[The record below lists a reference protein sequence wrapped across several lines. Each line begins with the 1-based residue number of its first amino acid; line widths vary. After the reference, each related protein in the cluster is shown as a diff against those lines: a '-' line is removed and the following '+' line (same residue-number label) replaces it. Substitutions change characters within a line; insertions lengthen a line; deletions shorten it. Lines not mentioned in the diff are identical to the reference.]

1 MKICLFSNSS
11 KLQDL
16 CLEVAH
22 GLRLDNC
29 EVVQADPKQSV
40 RADLYIWD
48 LDAKA
53 WQNATWPRTSDGQ
66 FREQLFVVDRQH
78 LVEFL
83 QKLPLGA
90 GSTLVRPVTAAMLQV
105 IVEQTAARVKATPS
119 NVRPIRRLSS
129 DSDRHDLLQ
138 YLLMA
143 NLKLQDY
150 EQTRTNFLARAAH
163 DLRAPLTAASGY
175 AGLLREQILGPLNSN
190 QIDLLRRMEYNLKK
204 LTRLASEIFELSVV
218 KQGNRRPELQE
229 CSIETLLRSAVDEIT
244 PFSEEKSIAVS
255 LELSDSCAPL
265 YLDPEQIGQVV
276 VNLLE
281 NALRFTPKGGHVAV
295 RGYPAGWTSPM
306 NHPGMN
312 HTNLAE
318 REEQRPT
325 SIPTGAVAYRI
336 DVSDTGPGMPA
347 EQLEGLFEEFTPY
360 RGVHDRSGGGLEL
373 AICRMILKAHGG
385 QIWAE
390 NHPVGT
396 RLSLVLPSGDLNTR
410 KPVQFTA
417 QLHAASLRE
426 VSFTEERLCN

>member
-1 MKICLFSNSS
+1 VLKICLFSNNS

-16 CLEVAH
+16 CLEVAR
-22 GLRLDNC
+22 GVRLDNC
-29 EVVQADPKQSV
+29 EVVLGDPKQPV
-40 RADLYIWD
+40 RGDLYIWD
-48 LDAKA
+48 LEGKT
-53 WQNATWPRTSDGQ
+53 WQDGELLRFHDGQ

-78 LVEFL
+78 VIEFL
-83 QKLPLGA
+83 QALPLGA
-90 GSTLVRPVTAAMLQV
+90 GSTLVKPVNAGTLQV
-105 IVEQTAARVKATPS
+105 FIEQTAARAKAAPS
-119 NVRPIRRLSS
+119 NMRTIRRLSS

-175 AGLLREQILGPLNSN
+175 AGLLREQVLGPLNTS

-229 CSIETLLRSAVDEIT
+229 CSIEVLLRRALDEVAPFGDEKNIT
-244 PFSEEKSIAVS
+244 VS
-255 LELSDSCAPL
+255 LELSDSGAPL
-265 YLDPEQIGQVV
+265 YLDPEQIGQVL

-281 NALRFTPKGGHVAV
+281 NAIKFTPKGGHVAV
-295 RGYPAGWTSPM
+295 RGYPAGWTSPA
-306 NHPGMN
+306 NHMAL
-312 HTNLAE
+312 TEAQ
-318 REEQRPT
+318 REIGVP
-325 SIPTGAVAYRI
+325 SGAVAYRI
-336 DVSDTGPGMPA
+336 DVSDTGPGVA
-347 EQLEGLFEEFTPY
+347 TEQLEGLFEEFTPY
-360 RGVHDRSGGGLEL
+360 RGAQDRSGGGLGL

-390 NHPVGT
+390 SHPAGT
-396 RLSLVLPSGDLNTR
+396 RLSLVLPSGDLGSR
-410 KPVQFTA
+410 RPVQFSA

>member
-16 CLEVAH
+16 CLEIAR

-29 EVVQADPKQSV
+29 EVVRADPKQSV

-48 LDAKA
+48 LDGRM
-53 WQNATWPRTSDGQ
+53 WPDAEQRGNRDGQ
-66 FREQLFVVDRQH
+66 FREQVFAVDPLH
-78 LVEFL
+78 LAEFL
-83 QKLPLGA
+83 QTLPLGA
-90 GSTLVRPVTAAMLQV
+90 GSTLVKPVNAAALQV
-105 IVEQTAARVKATPS
+105 FIEQTAARAKATQS
-119 NVRPIRRLSS
+119 NVRTIRRLSS

-175 AGLLREQILGPLNSN
+175 AGLLREQVLGPLNGN

-229 CSIETLLRSAVDEIT
+229 SSIDMLLRGALDEVA
-244 PFSEEKSIAVS
+244 PFSEEKNITVS
-255 LELSDSCAPL
+255 LELSDSGAPL
-265 YLDPEQIGQVV
+265 YLDSEQIGQVLV
-276 VNLLE
+276 SLLE
-281 NALRFTPKGGHVAV
+281 NAIKFTPKGGHVAV
-295 RGYPAGWTSPM
+295 RGYPAGWTSPA
-306 NHPGMN
+306 NHASLNDRDG
-312 HTNLAE
+312 
-318 REEQRPT
+318 QR
-325 SIPTGAVAYRI
+325 SSAVPTGAVAYRI
-336 DVSDTGPGMPA
+336 DVSDTGAGVAA

-360 RGVHDRSGGGLEL
+360 RGAQDRSGGGLGL

-390 NHPVGT
+390 NHPAGT
-396 RLSLVLPSGDLNTR
+396 RLSLVLPSGDINSR
-410 KPVQFTA
+410 RAVQFNA

>member
-1 MKICLFSNSS
+1 MKICLFSHSS

-16 CLEVAH
+16 CLEVAR
-22 GLRLDNC
+22 GLRLDSC
-29 EVVQADPKQSV
+29 EVVLADPKQPA

-48 LDAKA
+48 VDAKA
-53 WQNATWPRTSDGQ
+53 WQDIKLLGPNDGQ
-66 FREQLFVVDRQH
+66 FREQLFVVDREH
-78 LVEFL
+78 LIEFL
-83 QKLPLGA
+83 RTLPLGA
-90 GSTLVRPVTAAMLQV
+90 GATLVRPVSAAALQV
-105 IVEQTAARVKATPS
+105 FVEQTAARAKSAQT
-119 NVRPIRRLSS
+119 NVRTIRRLSS

-143 NLKLQDY
+143 NLKLQEY

-175 AGLLREQILGPLNSN
+175 AGLLREQVLGPLNSN

-229 CSIETLLRSAVDEIT
+229 CSIETLLRRAVDEVA
-244 PFSEEKSIAVS
+244 PFSDEKNITVS
-255 LELSDSCAPL
+255 LELSDSGTPL
-265 YLDPEQIGQVV
+265 FLDPEQIGQVL

-281 NALRFTPKGGHVAV
+281 NALKFTPKGGHVAV

-306 NHPGMN
+306 HHQG
-312 HTNLAE
+312 LGE
-318 REEQRPT
+318 RDAQRP
-325 SIPTGAVAYRI
+325 IGVPTGAVAYRI
-336 DVSDTGPGMPA
+336 DVSDTGSGIAP

-360 RGVHDRSGGGLEL
+360 RGAQDRSGGGLGL

-390 NHPVGT
+390 NHPAGT
-396 RLSLVLPSGDLNTR
+396 RLSLVLPSGDLTSR
-410 KPVQFTA
+410 RPVQFNA